1 MAQLLL
7 CWDIVVTNNL
17 MRVTVETWNWPHDNN
32 HGNKEDDNFIDS
44 KDINQDETS

>member
-1 MAQLLL
+1 M
-7 CWDIVVTNNL
+7 
-17 MRVTVETWNWPHDNN
+17 VETWNWP